1 MIIQLVT
8 RTFTN
13 KDEANI
19 FEYFFCKQWKDLIK
33 NIPNCKL
40 RLIYNKEKPNTF
52 NALWE
57 FPNKFTQNR
66 VMKLIKKHNT
76 KFEGVIPEKTTNFSG
91 DVKKEYIS

>member
-40 RLIYNKEKPNTF
+40 RLIYDKEKPNTF

-57 FPNKFTQNR
+57 FPNRFTQNR
-66 VMKLIKKHNT
+66 VMKLIKKT
-76 KFEGVIPEKTTNFSG
+76 IQGLKELFQ
-91 DVKKEYIS
+91 KKLPIFLVM